1 MHRTAATTT
10 PTPGLPP
17 RRWLLAWL
25 LLLLPAGPLHAAD
38 IGILLSDEAP
48 LYRRIAEDIGARL
61 QASRPDL
68 SIESRV
74 RNGVLVQGRK
84 LNIAVGTRAGAR
96 MMAAAGDTPL
106 LVTLVPRATFREL
119 AQRLDPAD
127 RKRTSALYLDQPPR
141 RSLALLEA
149 LLPPPHRV
157 GVLVGPRSRYLV
169 PELESAAAATGTEIL
184 IEEADPGGH
193 LIEQLS
199 RLLDRT
205 DSLLAVPDP
214 DLYNRE
220 TIKPILLT
228 SFRYRQPL
236 IGFSRAYVRAG
247 ALAAP
252 YSAPG
257 HLARDAAETALRLLQ
272 PGAQAVVRA
281 PAYFDIALNRQVARS
296 LGIRLPDIDDL
307 RALLGATPEETP

>member
-1 MHRTAATTT
+1 MSRPATTAATSRSL
-10 PTPGLPP
+10 GL
-17 RRWLLAWL
+17 RRWLLAGLAL
-25 LLLLPAGPLHAAD
+25 LLAAGPLHAAD

-61 QASRPDL
+61 QAARPDL
-68 SIESRV
+68 VIDVHV
-74 RNGVLVQGRK
+74 RNGVLAQGRR

-96 MMAAAGDTPL
+96 MMAAPGDTPL
-106 LVTLVPRATFREL
+106 LVTLIPRVTFREL
-119 AQRLDPAD
+119 ARQMDAQARQ
-127 RKRTSALYLDQPPR
+127 RTSALYIDQPPR
-141 RSLALLEA
+141 RSLELLQA

-157 GVLVGPRSRYLV
+157 GVLVGPQSRYLA
-169 PELESAAAATGTEIL
+169 PEIESAAAAVGTDVV
-184 IEEADPGGH
+184 IEAADPAGH
-193 LIEQLS
+193 LIDQLE

-214 DLYNRE
+214 ELYNRE
-220 TIKPILLT
+220 TLKPILLT
-228 SFRYRQPL
+228 TFRYRQPL

-252 YSAPG
+252 YSAPA
-257 HLARDAAETALRLLQ
+257 HLARDAAETALLLLE
-272 PGAQAVVRA
+272 PGAPAIVRA

-296 LGIRLPDIDDL
+296 LGIRLPAIDGL